1 MKNVKSWQLKTC
13 IFMDMNE
20 FDEIIKKV
28 VSENIVVSYGLIDG
42 IYFENKNNTEEFINE
57 QDIYKKLAKYFD
69 VKTITSIHIDDFD
82 IVGVWICY
90 HNWLSHIL

>member
-1 MKNVKSWQLKTC
+1 
-13 IFMDMNE
+13 MDMDE

-57 QDIYKKLAKYFD
+57 QDIYKK
-69 VKTITSIHIDDFD
+69 TSKIF
-82 IVGVWICY
+82 
-90 HNWLSHIL
+90 

>member
-42 IYFENKNNTEEFINE
+42 IYFENKNNTE
-57 QDIYKKLAKYFD
+57 
-69 VKTITSIHIDDFD
+69 
-82 IVGVWICY
+82 
-90 HNWLSHIL
+90 

>member
-13 IFMDMNE
+13 IFIDMDE

-28 VSENIVVSYGLIDG
+28 VSDNIVVSYCLDG
-42 IYFENKNNTEEFINE
+42 IYFENKNNTEEFIDE

-90 HNWLSHIL
+90 HN

>member
-90 HNWLSHIL
+90 HN